1 MVLKNKRGVV
11 AFYLFM
17 IGVVFFLLGMA
28 LAPVLT
34 DSMGEV
40 RTDLDCGNTSISNM
54 DRILCYQVDS
64 ISPLFIGVIF
74 GFAGIILGRILM

>member
-1 MVLKNKRGVV
+1 MGIKNKRGVV

-17 IGVVFFLLGMA
+17 LGVVFFVLGMA

-40 RTDLDCGNTSISNM
+40 QDNLDCDNVSISNQNK
-54 DRILCYQVDS
+54 ILCYQVDS